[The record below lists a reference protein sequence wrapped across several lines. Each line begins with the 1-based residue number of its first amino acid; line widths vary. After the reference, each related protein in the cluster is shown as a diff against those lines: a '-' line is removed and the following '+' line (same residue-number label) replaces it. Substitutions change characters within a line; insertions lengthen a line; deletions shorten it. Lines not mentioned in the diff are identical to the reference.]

1 MVREWRL
8 VRVVLSDSSSL
19 SPSCLQDGRFLVEFY
34 TLHFDNVRHNACNQ
48 RYWLQYH
55 SVGDITTPTPS
66 ATTHFIRPSDTS
78 KALAIRQRL
87 VPFRRWLNLTHSDT
101 YLHGPFDFA
110 SVNGRKMRDRISQA
124 DWDILACQAH
134 QFHNA
139 LPKFDMPSWSAHA
152 DRDVHVTFCDP
163 SHVAALCAVSNFDDD
178 IPMP

>member
-1 MVREWRL
+1 ME
-8 VRVVLSDSSSL
+8 
-19 SPSCLQDGRFLVEFY
+19 DGRA
-34 TLHFDNVRHNACNQ
+34 RHAAA
-48 RYWLQYH
+48 RAP
-55 SVGDITTPTPS
+55 PTRCAGGS
-66 ATTHFIRPSDTS
+66 AARARNRSGRRRRS
-78 KALAIRQRL
+78 RSGRRLRGRVAIRQQL

-110 SVNGRKMRDRISQA
+110 SVNWRKTRDRISQA

-152 DRDVHVTFCDP
+152 DCGVHVTFCDP

-178 IPMP
+178 ILMP